1 MNCSCCFD
9 TIINDCITCDSC
21 KNSTCSE
28 CLVSYLI
35 NITPDMIK
43 TKINKDMNGII
54 CLNPECEFTLDL
66 YEISRSLS
74 KDSFNVFHKIWNN
87 LFRYKVE
94 IDTLQINKEQKDETM
109 SIVNEWSELLTPKCP
124 SCNQGFNE
132 FDGCFSIKC
141 SRCKHHFCGWCLD
154 YHGESRS
161 VHIHATYCRKKEGI
175 NINDDYY
182 GSKNEFDIC
191 LSRNVMTKI
200 NHILIKNNDKK
211 YSEALYKMK
220 KQFEMHGLYI
230 DDTTCLLYQ
239 KDFIYKQHDRTFDVL
254 LEERIINTRL
264 FEEFHG
270 ITEQERIRRHNER
283 QRQIQEDEE
292 RQRQIEEEER
302 LQRQREAE
310 RRLEE
315 YEEED
320 RVQGLIDEENRRHTD
335 VELIHLRQEIEHIDR
350 QHRLYHLYH
359 AYFKMICKNKYIVQF
374 RAYEKNLLPYRL
386 SEKGIITALYEKS
399 NEELT
404 EYIERISNFCR
415 EIMPK
420 SKIIQCGNCKYHGH
434 NKRTCFN
441 K

>member
-1 MNCSCCFD
+1 MNCSCCYD
-9 TIINDCITCDSC
+9 AIESDCITCISC
-21 KNSTCSE
+21 KNNTCSD
-28 CLVSYLI
+28 CLVTYLT
-35 NITPDMIK
+35 NFTPDVIK
-43 TKINKDMNGII
+43 TKINKDMNGIM
-54 CLNPECEFTLDL
+54 CLNTECECTLDL

-74 KDSFNVFHKIWNN
+74 KENFNEFHKIWNN

-94 IDTLQINKEQKDETM
+94 IDTLQTNKEQKDETM
-109 SIVNEWSELLTPKCP
+109 SIVNEWFELLTPKCP

-154 YHGESRS
+154 YHGESRA

-182 GSKNEFDIC
+182 GTKKEFDIC

-200 NHILIKNNDKK
+200 NHILIKSNHKK
-211 YSEALYKMK
+211 YSEALYKMR

-239 KDFIYKQHDRTFDVL
+239 KDFIYAQHNRSFDVL

-270 ITEQERIRRHNER
+270 ITEQERMRRHN
-283 QRQIQEDEE
+283 E

-302 LQRQREAE
+302 QREIE
-310 RRLEE
+310 RRIEE
-315 YEEED
+315 DEEED
-320 RVQGLIDEENRRHTD
+320 RILGLIEEEEIRRR
-335 VELIHLRQEIEHIDR
+335 EKDR
-350 QHRLYHLYH
+350 HDRLYHKYH
-359 AYFKMICKNKYIVQF
+359 AYFKMICKKKHIRQF
-374 RAYEKNLLPYRL
+374 REYEKDILLYGFSDVGELMPF
-386 SEKGIITALYEKS
+386 YEKT
-399 NEELT
+399 NEELQ
-404 EYIERISNFCR
+404 EYIDRISNFCR
-415 EIMPK
+415 INIPN
-420 SKIIQCGNCKYHGH
+420 SKITQCGDCGYYGH